1 MTVRDFMNYLIY
13 VEHSAE
19 NLQFY
24 LWYKDYVRRFS
35 EAKTV
40 DISLAPEWTQTMEDD
55 TIARLRRDHVDRM
68 KPEPQAAK
76 IFKGT
81 DFEKPRSERRPT
93 ETSGSNPFSTPPR
106 TPYRESSDRESDYA
120 GSTPVSSVPASSYRS
135 QAADAF
141 HHAGAKQPCTCSA
154 HVPVPKKSPKNST
167 LTPRLDS
174 HYPAFP

>member
-35 EAKTV
+35 EAKTA
-40 DISLAPEWTQTMEDD
+40 DLALAPEWTQTMEDD
-55 TIARLRRDHVDRM
+55 TIARLRRDRVDRM
-68 KPEPQAAK
+68 KPEAQAAK
-76 IFKGT
+76 IFEGT
-81 DFEKPRSERRPT
+81 DFAKPSSERRPH

-106 TPYRESSDRESDYA
+106 TPYRGSSDRESEYA
-120 GSTPVSSVPASSYRS
+120 LSTPASSVPTSNYKT

-141 HHAGAKQPCTCSA
+141 YHAGVRQPCKYPREMFCQV
-154 HVPVPKKSPKNST
+154 HV
-167 LTPRLDS
+167 
-174 HYPAFP
+174 